1 MAIKEIKE
9 SSALSVLAKH
19 QPRSKDLP
27 EMLPFPFKPDDTRGV
42 SRLKRA
48 EGSATLPKPSKF
60 TPGTMY
66 HSDYESDWEGY
77 IRPKWRAYDSDNE
90 HDASYRRYA

>member
-1 MAIKEIKE
+1 M
-9 SSALSVLAKH
+9 
-19 QPRSKDLP
+19 P
-27 EMLPFPFKPDDTRGV
+27 EMLPFPFKPDDIGGV
-42 SRLKRA
+42 SRLRRA

-66 HSDYESDWEGY
+66 HSDYESDWEGS
-77 IRPKWRAYDSDNE
+77 IRPKWRAYDSDSE